1 MLSIYS
7 ITTHYSTSME
17 CTLHVLYYT
26 TYLLPSL
33 LPYHPAYL
41 YTRARVKQNGW
52 MDGWMDG
59 WYDMMW
65 YDMIRYAIHLLHHY
79 YYTTILL
86 LHTYYTTTLLHYYI
100 PTT

>member
-1 MLSIYS
+1 
-7 ITTHYSTSME
+7 ME

-59 WYDMMW
+59 WMV
-65 YDMIRYAIHLLHHY
+65 
-79 YYTTILL
+79 
-86 LHTYYTTTLLHYYI
+86 
-100 PTT
+100 